1 MMEPLDFG
9 DRWLDG
15 PFKGRV
21 QPAGSRFGRLIDGQP
36 TAGGGGGS
44 SDFAAEAH
52 YREVFADAL
61 ADDYGPASNLR
72 AMDREG
78 VDVAVHFPSAGLI
91 MLSRDD
97 TPLDLAIAICRGYN
111 NWAADYCSA
120 DPTRLKAI
128 AMIPLQDPSEAAVEL
143 RRATQELGHVG
154 VFMPPNPV
162 EGRRLDDPVYDPIYA
177 AAQDLSVPIALH
189 SASGSRLP
197 QVSASRTS
205 RFGHHIA
212 MHPMEQMLACL
223 TLVGDG
229 LLERFSRLTVA
240 HFESSCG
247 WLPFWLERID
257 EHFTHYRWSQGRV
270 APMTRLPSEIFK
282 TQCFIS
288 TEAGEEMVE
297 DVVKHVGEDVLVV
310 ATDYPHSDAVDKFPD
325 HTIGDLTRSQHV
337 SAEAKRKILWD
348 NPARLF
354 GITDVPSSAAAV
366 SSGATAR

>member
-1 MMEPLDFG
+1 
-9 DRWLDG
+9 
-15 PFKGRV
+15 
-21 QPAGSRFGRLIDGQP
+21 
-36 TAGGGGGS
+36 
-44 SDFAAEAH
+44 
-52 YREVFADAL
+52 
-61 ADDYGPASNLR
+61 
-72 AMDREG
+72 
-78 VDVAVHFPSAGLI
+78 
-91 MLSRDD
+91 
-97 TPLDLAIAICRGYN
+97 
-111 NWAADYCSA
+111 
-120 DPTRLKAI
+120 
-128 AMIPLQDPSEAAVEL
+128 
-143 RRATQELGHVG
+143 
-154 VFMPPNPV
+154 
-162 EGRRLDDPVYDPIYA
+162 
-177 AAQDLSVPIALH
+177 
-189 SASGSRLP
+189 
-197 QVSASRTS
+197 
-205 RFGHHIA
+205 